1 MYSVTPKAKERNLQD
16 IPDRAAVEAAGLDLL
31 DRHMAA
37 LNAYDAKAM
46 AALMH
51 FPHPRLA
58 EGKVTIYD
66 GPDSNPMDLFD
77 RLKAQDNWHHSEWN
91 ERELIQ
97 FNADKAHW
105 RLVYTRFRADG
116 SVIGVYDSLYILTRL
131 NGHWGIQSRSSFG
144 P

>member
-1 MYSVTPKAKERNLQD
+1 MHDHPDA
-16 IPDRAAVEAAGLDLL
+16 IDRAAIEQAGLDLL

-37 LNAYDAKAM
+37 INNHDARAM

-51 FPHPRLA
+51 YPHPRLA
-58 EGKVTIYD
+58 EGKVTVYD
-66 GPDSNPMDLFD
+66 GPDSNPMDLFE
-77 RLKAQDNWHHSEWN
+77 RLQAQDNWHHSEWN

-105 RLVYTRFRADG
+105 KLVYTRYRTDG
-116 SVIGVYDSLYILTRL
+116 SVIGVYDSLSILTCQD
-131 NGHWGIQSRSSFG
+131 GQWGIQSRSSFG

>member
-58 EGKVTIYD
+58 EGKVTVYD
-66 GPDSNPMDLFD
+66 GPDANPMDLFD

-97 FNADKAHW
+97 FSRSQTKA
-105 RLVYTRFRADG
+105 RTSSPRRFR
-116 SVIGVYDSLYILTRL
+116 
-131 NGHWGIQSRSSFG
+131 SSIT
-144 P
+144 